1 MFFVPFHQFPLSG
14 QSAEFFSGIRRKV
27 KHFGAE
33 MHKLE
38 AKMALH
44 WFGIVKVVGELPAT
58 VQEEAETSE

>member
-1 MFFVPFHQFPLSG
+1 
-14 QSAEFFSGIRRKV
+14 
-27 KHFGAE
+27 